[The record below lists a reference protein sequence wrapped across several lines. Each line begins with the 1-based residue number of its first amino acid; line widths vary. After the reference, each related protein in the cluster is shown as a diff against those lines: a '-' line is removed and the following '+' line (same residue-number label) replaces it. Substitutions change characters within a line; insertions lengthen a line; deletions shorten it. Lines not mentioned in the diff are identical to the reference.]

1 MGDAHSPQEIKVFTG
16 WLVHYLPKLTAHLV
30 CLSTS
35 IDHMGDHMGEWVGGP
50 GSCARDCS
58 SSWHSIFQ
66 RVTKC
71 PGDLE
76 AEQGTVIPGGKCEQK
91 PMDPHCLGLVP
102 MEEAA
107 EFPTPQ
113 VEKNDPGGRKKC
125 WVWRNGLNGSEKAIN
140 AFILWPLS
148 KELRNPGQLT
158 PRSMWLA
165 AWATAHL
172 VAKVISRGISVSVRA
187 KSLKPQVCV

>member
-1 MGDAHSPQEIKVFTG
+1 MNGWVALAHALETVPHCGSQYSKESQSALGTWSLHREHVF
-16 WLVHYLPKLTAHLV
+16 
-30 CLSTS
+30 
-35 IDHMGDHMGEWVGGP
+35 
-50 GSCARDCS
+50 
-58 SSWHSIFQ
+58 
-66 RVTKC
+66 
-71 PGDLE
+71 
-76 AEQGTVIPGGKCEQK
+76 IPGGNCEQK
-91 PMDPHCLGLVP
+91 PMSPHFLGLVP
-102 MEEAA
+102 TEEAA

-125 WVWRNGLNGSEKAIN
+125 WVWRNSLNGSEKAIN

-158 PRSMWLA
+158 PRSMWLV

-187 KSLKPQVCV
+187 KSLSHRCVFSAMGSRA

>member
-1 MGDAHSPQEIKVFTG
+1 MPTVLKRSVFAG
-16 WLVHYLPKLTAHLV
+16 WLVHYLPKLIAHLV

-35 IDHMGDHMGEWVGGP
+35 TDHVSEWAGGP
-50 GSCARDCS
+50 GSCTRACS
-58 SSWHSIFQ
+58 SSWPSIFQ

-76 AEQGTVIPGGKCEQK
+76 AEQGTFIPGGKREQK
-91 PMDPHCLGLVP
+91 PMNPHCLGLAP

-107 EFPTPQ
+107 EFLTPQ
-113 VEKNDPGGRKKC
+113 VEKNDPGGRKKR

-148 KELRNPGQLT
+148 KELGNPQ
-158 PRSMWLA
+158 A
-165 AWATAHL
+165 AD
-172 VAKVISRGISVSVRA
+172 S
-187 KSLKPQVCV
+187 